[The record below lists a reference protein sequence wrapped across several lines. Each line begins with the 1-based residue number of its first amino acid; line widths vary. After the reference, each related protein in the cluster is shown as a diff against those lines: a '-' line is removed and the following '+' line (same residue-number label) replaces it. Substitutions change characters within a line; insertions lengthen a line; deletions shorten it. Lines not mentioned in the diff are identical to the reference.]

1 MAFEK
6 ASEKMI
12 LNIGLMLKFVI
23 GVGVVFAVA
32 LWIFYFFWF
41 KPWKRREEERI
52 NRKLDTF

>member
-1 MAFEK
+1 MASEK
-6 ASEKMI
+6 ASEEMT
-12 LNIGLMLKFVI
+12 LDIGLMLKFVI

-32 LWIFYFFWF
+32 LWIFYFSWL

>member
-1 MAFEK
+1 MAFDK
-6 ASEKMI
+6 ASEKMT

-32 LWIFYFFWF
+32 LWIFYFFWL
-41 KPWKRREEERI
+41 KPWKRREEESI